1 MSPRLLR
8 PRAAVSTEFD
18 PRQISGMRLWL
29 DGADASS
36 VTLDGPTASEW
47 RDKSGSGFHAS
58 QPTASSQPTFS
69 ANQIGGRSALVFGS
83 GGVKTMETPVF
94 WSSQPVTAFVVVR
107 KDSTANANIFDAGGS
122 QAGGRQYLFGST
134 NIEYGSSNVVVTTSV
149 PFGASP
155 RLLTVRLNSA
165 SSFIRV
171 NGVQTANV
179 NGGTAMTQTGY
190 RFGAFNAASSGLV
203 GAIGE
208 VLFYGTLSAQEIS
221 AIEQYLAAKWS
232 IALTTPPAASNA
244 EAQDWINRV
253 YLNGGTVSATTANA
267 VNTFCNSIDAA
278 GIRDRFLRLN
288 LFCGNSDASLNA
300 VRTPLYRG
308 ASLTGTQ
315 LGNAMDTN
323 VNFQAGDYS
332 ESSGLAGNASNKW
345 LDTGLPQNFATSR
358 HMMVVP
364 HTMANLNTYLMGAW
378 GPSGNQSIFGFF
390 AASISPPAITF
401 FNANDSAT
409 LGSAAGS
416 VVLRRSFIGVSDPGG
431 SGLAAYVDGAIAS
444 TGAAHSTS
452 NTGTVTI
459 FGMKRSSSS
468 TPDFLNGSRL
478 SAYSLGLSMT
488 ASQCAALNNALTAFG
503 TALVR
508 A

>member
-1 MSPRLLR
+1 
-8 PRAAVSTEFD
+8 
-18 PRQISGMRLWL
+18 
-29 DGADASS
+29 
-36 VTLDGPTASEW
+36 
-47 RDKSGSGFHAS
+47 
-58 QPTASSQPTFS
+58 
-69 ANQIGGRSALVFGS
+69 
-83 GGVKTMETPVF
+83 
-94 WSSQPVTAFVVVR
+94 
-107 KDSTANANIFDAGGS
+107 
-122 QAGGRQYLFGST
+122 
-134 NIEYGSSNVVVTTSV
+134 V

-155 RLLTVRLNSA
+155 HLLTMRLNSA

>member
-1 MSPRLLR
+1 
-8 PRAAVSTEFD
+8 
-18 PRQISGMRLWL
+18 
-29 DGADASS
+29 
-36 VTLDGPTASEW
+36 
-47 RDKSGSGFHAS
+47 
-58 QPTASSQPTFS
+58 
-69 ANQIGGRSALVFGS
+69 
-83 GGVKTMETPVF
+83 
-94 WSSQPVTAFVVVR
+94 VTA
-107 KDSTANANIFDAGGS
+107 
-122 QAGGRQYLFGST
+122 
-134 NIEYGSSNVVVTTSV
+134 
-149 PFGASP
+149 
-155 RLLTVRLNSA
+155 
-165 SSFIRV
+165 
-171 NGVQTANV
+171 
-179 NGGTAMTQTGY
+179 
-190 RFGAFNAASSGLV
+190 
-203 GAIGE
+203 
-208 VLFYGTLSAQEIS
+208 
-221 AIEQYLAAKWS
+221 
-232 IALTTPPAASNA
+232 
-244 EAQDWINRV
+244 
-253 YLNGGTVSATTANA
+253 NGGTVSSNTLAA
-267 VNTFCNSIDAA
+267 VSAFCAAIDAA

-390 AASISPPAITF
+390 ASSISPPAISF
-401 FNANDSAT
+401 FNSNDSAT

-431 SGLAAYVDGAIAS
+431 SGLAAYVDGAVTG
-444 TGAAHSTS
+444 TGAAHSTA
-452 NTGTVTI
+452 NTGTVAI
-459 FGMKRSSSS
+459 FGMKRSSFS
-468 TPDFLNGSRL
+468 TPDFLNSSRL

-503 TALVR
+503 TALGR